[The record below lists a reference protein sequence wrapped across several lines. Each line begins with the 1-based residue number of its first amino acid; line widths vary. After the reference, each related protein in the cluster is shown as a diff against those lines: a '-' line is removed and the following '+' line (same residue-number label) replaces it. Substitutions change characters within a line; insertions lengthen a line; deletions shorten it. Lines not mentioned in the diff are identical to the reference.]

1 MGLLLL
7 KHCHLTFNIQLTN
20 MKQTLTTLAILFAL
34 STQAQKV
41 DSVATAVQIKPLVI
55 NAIQKDTAYQLTWRG
70 IDIVNDTSKT
80 MTTYVQ
86 IFDRKAKKV
95 GESNVI
101 VPAGVVRQ
109 WMSGG
114 KQAIDNFILTFYGL
128 TKR

>member
-1 MGLLLL
+1 
-7 KHCHLTFNIQLTN
+7 

-34 STQAQKV
+34 STQAQNV
-41 DSVATAVQIKPLVI
+41 DSIPTAVQIKPLVI

-101 VPAGVVRQ
+101 VPASVVRQ

-114 KQAIDNFILTFYGL
+114 KQAIDEFILKFYGL

>member
-1 MGLLLL
+1 
-7 KHCHLTFNIQLTN
+7 
-20 MKQTLTTLAILFAL
+20 MKKYILIILVLFCT
-34 STQAQKV
+34 SIKAQKV

-55 NAIQKDTAYQLTWRG
+55 NAIQKDTAYQFTWRG

-86 IFDRKAKKV
+86 IFDRKGKKV

-101 VPAGVVRQ
+101 VPASVVRQ

-114 KQAIDNFILTFYGL
+114 KQAIDEFILKFYGL

>member
-1 MGLLLL
+1 MAFSL
-7 KHCHLTFNIQLTN
+7 N
-20 MKQTLTTLAILFAL
+20 A
-34 STQAQKV
+34 SAQKV
-41 DSVATAVQIKPLVI
+41 DSIPTAVQIKPIVI
-55 NAIQKDTAYQLTWRG
+55 NAILKDTAYQLTWRG
-70 IDIVNDTSKT
+70 IDIVNDTSKS

-86 IFDRKAKKV
+86 VFDRKAKKV

-101 VPAGVVRQ
+101 VPASVVRQ